1 MKQRLAAMTSQNESM
16 DARDWS
22 LLGLLSLLWSG
33 SFIFN
38 GLALKELP
46 PLTLVLLRIVLAAAI
61 LLPVARLRGLGFPK
75 GVVGWLPFLAVAL
88 FNNVVPFCLIVIGQT
103 FITSGLAAVLN
114 ATTPL
119 FTIVVMAAAGEE
131 RLSAR
136 RAAGLVV
143 GLVGVVILRGGPG
156 LGGSAGGYGILF
168 GLGASLSYGI
178 AALLVRRHLA
188 HSPPLATATFQ
199 LSASSVM
206 MLMVA
211 GAVDQPWRLP
221 LPGLQTWV
229 AVISLAALS
238 TAFAYIVFFQ
248 ILRRSG
254 ATNVML
260 VTLLIPLTTILL
272 GSLVLGESI
281 SLGEISGA
289 LVIGSAL
296 LVIDGRIFS
305 VIRPSPRPF
314 C

>member
-1 MKQRLAAMTSQNESM
+1 MTSPNDRM
-16 DARDWS
+16 DTRDWS

-61 LLPVARLRGLGFPK
+61 LLPLLRLRGLGFPK
-75 GVVGWLPFLAVAL
+75 GFAGWRPFFAVAL

-156 LGGSAGGYGILF
+156 LDGSAGGYGFLF

-206 MLMVA
+206 MLAIAAV
-211 GAVDQPWRLP
+211 VDQPWRLP
-221 LPGLQTWV
+221 IPGLQTWL
-229 AVISLAALS
+229 AVIGLAALS

-281 SLGEISGA
+281 SLREIGGA

-296 LVIDGRIFS
+296 LAIDGRIFS
-305 VIRPSPRPF
+305 VIRPSPRPS

>member
-1 MKQRLAAMTSQNESM
+1 MTSPNDRM
-16 DARDWS
+16 DTRDWS

-61 LLPVARLRGLGFPK
+61 LLPLLRLRGLGFPK
-75 GVVGWLPFLAVAL
+75 GFAGWRPFFAVAL

-156 LGGSAGGYGILF
+156 LDGSAGGYGFLF

-206 MLMVA
+206 MLAIAAV
-211 GAVDQPWRLP
+211 VDQPWRLP
-221 LPGLQTWV
+221 IPGLQTWL
-229 AVISLAALS
+229 AVIGLAALS

-281 SLGEISGA
+281 SLREIGGA

-305 VIRPSPRPF
+305 VIRPSPRPS

>member
-1 MKQRLAAMTSQNESM
+1 M

-61 LLPVARLRGLGFPK
+61 LLPVLRLRGLGFPK
-75 GVVGWLPFLAVAL
+75 GIAGWRPFFAVAL

-103 FITSGLAAVLN
+103 FITSGLASVLN

-119 FTIVVMAAAGEE
+119 FTILVMALAGEE

-136 RAAGLVV
+136 RTAGLVV
-143 GLVGVVILRGGPG
+143 GLVGVVILRGGAS
-156 LGGSAGGYGILF
+156 LDGYGVLF
-168 GLGASLSYGI
+168 GLGASLSYGV

-199 LSASSVM
+199 LTASSVM
-206 MLMVA
+206 MLVISSV
-211 GAVDQPWRLP
+211 VDQPWRLQM
-221 LPGLQTWV
+221 PGLQTWL

-248 ILRRSG
+248 VLRRSG
-254 ATNVML
+254 ATNVTL
-260 VTLLIPLTTILL
+260 VTLLIPLTTIFL

-281 SLGEISGA
+281 SLREIYGA

-296 LVIDGRIFS
+296 LVIDGRIFN
-305 VIRPSPRPF
+305 VIRFSPRPS
-314 C
+314 

>member
-1 MKQRLAAMTSQNESM
+1 MTSQNESM

-22 LLGLLSLLWSG
+22 LLSLLSLLWSG

-61 LLPVARLRGLGFPK
+61 LLPVARLRGLGFPN
-75 GVVGWLPFLAVAL
+75 GFVGWRPFLAVAL

-156 LGGSAGGYGILF
+156 LAGSAGGYGILF

-188 HSPPLATATFQ
+188 HSSPLATATFQ

-206 MLMVA
+206 MLAIAAV
-211 GAVDQPWRLP
+211 VDQPWRLP
-221 LPGLQTWV
+221 LPGLQTWL
-229 AVISLAALS
+229 AVIGLAALS

-281 SLGEISGA
+281 SLREIGGA

-305 VIRPSPRPF
+305 VIRPSPRPS